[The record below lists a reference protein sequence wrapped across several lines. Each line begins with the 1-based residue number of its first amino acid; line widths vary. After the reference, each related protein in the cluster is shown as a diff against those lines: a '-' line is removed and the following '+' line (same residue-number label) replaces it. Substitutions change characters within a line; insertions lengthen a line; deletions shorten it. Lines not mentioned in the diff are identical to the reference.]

1 MKDSAASIAQRLAR
15 KLCVA
20 CKKPRQATEEECRIL
35 QMDAAKPPTV
45 YEAVGCEACRYKGYK
60 GRTAIVEVL
69 RIDKGMDEL
78 IATHATRN
86 QMTEYALANGFVPMM
101 QDGIEKVL
109 AGELDIPELIGTV
122 DLTDHL

>member
-1 MKDSAASIAQRLAR
+1 
-15 KLCVA
+15 
-20 CKKPRQATEEECRIL
+20 
-35 QMDAAKPPTV
+35 V

-109 AGELDIPELIGTV
+109 AGELDIAELIGTV